1 MTKRYL
7 IRRLLQVVPV
17 TVGILVATF
26 AVIHL
31 APGNPEAAFADLES
45 ASPEFL
51 ASLRAKWGLD
61 RPVTEQF
68 LTYAGNAL
76 TGDLGESYDGR
87 QVNQVIGERVSATLL
102 LTGSALVLS
111 CILGVGLGV
120 MTARRPFRGF
130 DAGVNAATLVG
141 HTVPVFFVAQLAILV
156 FVARWRIFPLFGMED
171 QRVERAGLDHVLDVV
186 HHLMLPA
193 LVLTVSEVAVIT
205 RLTRTRLM
213 EELGNDYV
221 RTAAAKGV
229 PENRVV
235 MRHALPNA
243 ILPVLTVIGSRIGF
257 LIAGAAIVETIFSWP
272 GLGLLLVESATTG
285 NRPVLL
291 GMILLIAFTVLVANL
306 VTDLL
311 YARIDARVRFD

>member
-17 TVGILVATF
+17 TVGILIATF

-31 APGNPEAAFADLES
+31 APGSPELAFADPES

-51 ASLRAKWGLD
+51 ASLRSKWGLD

-68 LTYAGNAL
+68 LAYAGNAL

-87 QVNQVIGERVSATLL
+87 QVTQIIGERLWPTLL
-102 LTGSALVLS
+102 LTGTALVLS
-111 CILGVGLGV
+111 CVVGIGLGV

-130 DAGVNAATLVG
+130 DAGVNTATLLG
-141 HTVPVFFVAQLAILV
+141 HTVPVFFVAHVAILL
-156 FVARWRIFPLFGMED
+156 FVARWELFPLFGMED
-171 QRVERAGLDHVLDVV
+171 QRVDRVGVDHVLDVA

-205 RLTRTRLM
+205 RLTRARLM
-213 EELGNDYV
+213 EEMAKDYV

-229 PENRVV
+229 PDDRVV
-235 MRHALPNA
+235 VRHALPNA
-243 ILPVLTVIGSRIGF
+243 ILPVVTVIGSRIGF
-257 LIAGAAIVETIFSWP
+257 LLAGAAIVETIFSWP
-272 GLGLLLVESATTG
+272 GLGSLLVESATTG

-291 GMILLIAFTVLVANL
+291 GMVLLIAFAVLVANV
-306 VTDLL
+306 VTDLV
-311 YARIDARVRFD
+311 AAWIDPRVRFD